1 MAVTSRQQLKQY
13 ALRALGAPVVQIN
26 AADEQLEDR
35 IDEAIAYFH
44 LYHYDGIERMYL
56 KHQLTQTDVDNGYIS
71 IPDYVYG
78 IKRVLPF
85 SGVSNT
91 SANLFSV
98 QYQTVIQHI
107 NDLTQMDIINYSM
120 TMQYISML
128 DQLLNGYPQFEFNK
142 IGGKLYLEIRESK
155 LVPDR
160 YILLECY
167 RALDPEQNTKMYNE
181 PWLKEYTIALF
192 KKQWATNLKKYQGMQ
207 LPGGITIDGQTMYV
221 EATQEIAELEEQLMS
236 KSAPLGFV
244 MG

>member
-13 ALRALGAPVVQIN
+13 ALRALGYPVIQIN
-26 AADEQLEDR
+26 VADEQLEDR
-35 IDEAIAYFH
+35 IDEAIEYFH

-56 KHQLTQTDVDNGYIS
+56 KHQLTQTDIDNGYIS
-71 IPDYVYG
+71 VPDYVYG
-78 IKRVLPF
+78 VKRVLPF
-85 SGVSNT
+85 SGISNT
-91 SANLFSV
+91 SADLFSV

-107 NDLTQMDIINYSM
+107 HDLTQMDIINYSM

-142 IGGKLYLEIRESK
+142 IGGKLYLEIRKTK
-155 LVPDR
+155 LVPNQ

-181 PWLKEYTIALF
+181 PWLKDYTVALF

-221 EATQEIAELEEQLMS
+221 EATQEISDLEESLMT
-236 KSAPLGFV
+236 KSAPLGFLV
-244 MG
+244 G